1 MTGTNNAVGG
11 IRVDQRRQAVTGLVP
26 PQLGE
31 AMIRDVWP
39 SVVGRWAWFA
49 DLAARLSDTIV
60 LRPLVWAF
68 MLGPLFF
75 VKVFPF
81 LGKRYILT
89 NRRLM
94 LVRFGRRNP
103 YREIALEEIED
114 VRTVPG
120 SYHPYYRAATLEVL
134 SKGQVAFHL
143 YGVPEPESFR
153 LAILNA
159 CKAWAPTKPKG
170 VMPPEKEAA
179 VQGAR

>member
-1 MTGTNNAVGG
+1 MTATNNTVSGT
-11 IRVDQRRQAVTGLVP
+11 RVEQRKQAVTGLVP

-39 SVVGRWAWFA
+39 SVIGYWAAAA

-60 LRPLVWAF
+60 LRPVAWIFL
-68 MLGPLFF
+68 LGPLFL
-75 VKVFPF
+75 VKIFPF
-81 LGKRYILT
+81 AAKRYILT

-94 LVRFGRRNP
+94 LARFGRRNP
-103 YREIALEEIED
+103 YREITLEEIQD

-120 SYHPYYRAATLEVL
+120 SYHPYYRAATLEVF

-159 CKAWAPTKPKG
+159 CQAWAPTKPKG
-170 VMPPEKEAA
+170 VMPPEKDAA